1 MSPNNSHFYFKVVY
15 FCIMF
20 SKKHIETQLIERF
33 KNREFFSR
41 EDLLSFYRESEPD
54 LKETT
59 FGWRVFD
66 LKRRHIIKDVKK
78 GVYTLEEKQ
87 KFKPGLDKMIIKISK
102 FLETSFDHHD
112 YNIWNT
118 AWLNEMTELQTTSY
132 MIILEVNKDSM
143 ETVFY
148 HLKDKGKFNN
158 VYLKPD
164 ETMINTYISEIKD
177 PLIVKSMISR
187 APVIKTRNV
196 IIPTIEKILVDL
208 YCDEKLFYAFQ
219 GHQLIKI
226 YESCLSK
233 YIINY
238 SRLLN
243 YAKRRKREEGIKEFL
258 TTHLHDKIKDIIE

>member
-1 MSPNNSHFYFKVVY
+1 
-15 FCIMF
+15 MF
-20 SKKHIETQLIERF
+20 SKKYIETQLIERF
-33 KNREFFSR
+33 KNREVFSR
-41 EDLLSFYRESEPD
+41 DDLLLFYRELEPD
-54 LKETT
+54 LKEAT

-66 LKRRHIIKDVKK
+66 LKKRHIIKDVKK
-78 GVYTLEEKQ
+78 GIYTLEEKQ
-87 KFKPGLDKMIIKISK
+87 KFRPELDNKIIKISK
-102 FLETSFDHHD
+102 FLETSFDYHN
-112 YNIWNT
+112 YNIWST

-132 MIILEVNKDSM
+132 MIILEVDKGSM

-148 HLKDKGKFNN
+148 NLKDKGKFNN

-164 ETMINTYISEIKD
+164 ETMINTYISEISE

-187 APVIKTRNV
+187 APVMKIRNV

-219 GHQLIKI
+219 GHQLVKI
-226 YESCLSK
+226 YDSCLSR

-243 YAKRRKREEGIKEFL
+243 YAKRRKREEGITEFL
-258 TTHLHDKIKDIIE
+258 TTHLHDKIREVLE

>member
-1 MSPNNSHFYFKVVY
+1 MSTKNY
-15 FCIMF
+15 
-20 SKKHIETQLIERF
+20 IETQLIERF
-33 KNREFFSR
+33 KNREFFTR
-41 EDLLSFYRESEPD
+41 EDLLRFYRELEPD
-54 LKETT
+54 LKEAT

-66 LKRRHIIKDVKK
+66 LRRRHIIKDVKK
-78 GVYTLEEKQ
+78 GIYTLEEKQ
-87 KFKPGLDKMIIKISK
+87 KFKPELGKIIIKISK
-102 FLETSFDHHD
+102 FLETSFDHHG

-132 MIILEVNKDSM
+132 MIIIEVDKDSM

-148 HLKDKGKFNN
+148 NLKDKGKFNN

-164 ETMINTYISEIKD
+164 ETVINTYISEINE

-187 APVIKTRNV
+187 APVVKTRNV

-219 GHQLIKI
+219 GYQLIKI
-226 YESCLSK
+226 YDSCLSR

-243 YAKRRKREEGIKEFL
+243 YARRRKREEEIKEFL
-258 TTHLHDKIKDIIE
+258 TTHLHDRIKEIIE

>member
-1 MSPNNSHFYFKVVY
+1 MY
-15 FCIMF
+15 
-20 SKKHIETQLIERF
+20 SKKYIETQLIERF
-33 KNREFFSR
+33 KRREVFSR
-41 EDLLSFYRESEPD
+41 EDLLWFYRELEPD
-54 LKETT
+54 LKEST
-59 FGWRVFD
+59 FGWRIFD
-66 LKRRHIIKDVKK
+66 LKKRHIIKDVKK

-87 KFKPGLDKMIIKISK
+87 KFRPELDSKIIKISK
-102 FLETSFDHHD
+102 FLGTSFDYHN

-132 MIILEVNKDSM
+132 MIILEVDKSSM

-148 HLKDKGKFNN
+148 NLKDNGKFNN

-164 ETMINTYISEIKD
+164 EAMINTYISEINE

-243 YAKRRKREEGIKEFL
+243 YAKRRKREEGITEFL
-258 TTHLHDKIKDIIE
+258 TTHLQDKIREVIE